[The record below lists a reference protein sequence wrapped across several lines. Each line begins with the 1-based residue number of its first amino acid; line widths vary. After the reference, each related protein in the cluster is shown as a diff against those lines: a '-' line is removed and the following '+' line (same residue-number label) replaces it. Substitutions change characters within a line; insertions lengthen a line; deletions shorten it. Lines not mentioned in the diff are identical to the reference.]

1 MNRLV
6 SRIGAIIVTVT
17 VFLFMIFLIIGF
29 TYGSYLVC
37 LFLPIGYIMTAAGLC
52 HECSEDRR
60 VAANIGLITAAVYAV
75 LIMLVYY
82 SQLTTVHLEKLDG
95 AAKNLLD
102 YRRGSLMFNYDLLGY
117 GMMALSTFFIGLSMK
132 PETKA
137 DKWLRVL
144 MMVHGIFF
152 ISCVFMPMT
161 GMFAHMGDGD
171 HYNAAPIGGGALAL
185 IIWCIYFLPIG
196 ILAFVHFG
204 KDSTGNT

>member
-1 MNRLV
+1 
-6 SRIGAIIVTVT
+6 
-17 VFLFMIFLIIGF
+17 
-29 TYGSYLVC
+29 
-37 LFLPIGYIMTAAGLC
+37 
-52 HECSEDRR
+52 
-60 VAANIGLITAAVYAV
+60 
-75 LIMLVYY
+75 
-82 SQLTTVHLEKLDG
+82 
-95 AAKNLLD
+95 
-102 YRRGSLMFNYDLLGY
+102 
-117 GMMALSTFFIGLSMK
+117 MMALSTFFIGLSMK

-196 ILAFVHFG
+196 YIMTAAGLCHESSEDRRVAANIGLITAAVYAVLIMLVYYSQLTTVHLEKLDGAAKNLLDYRRGSLMFNNDLLG
-204 KDSTGNT
+204 